1 MMHDAWS
8 LTGSVGAR
16 AGPTESITRAA
27 VVTPH
32 LAISEGLSLVAGTPK
47 GKFTAFQYSS

>member
-1 MMHDAWS
+1 MHDDAWP

-27 VVTPH
+27 VATPY
-32 LAISEGLSLVAGTPK
+32 LAISEGLSLAGTPK
-47 GKFTAFQYSS
+47 GNYTAFRYSS